1 MYIPEKFIY
10 DEHKSYSQCSWRLK
24 FEHISRETCS
34 QSQLLNIRASQS
46 LFAAIS
52 DRSIAA
58 PAISKVDLGGHGA
71 RGNNVWTPLQDLP
84 QGWRSIACLQIV
96 CIYCPCL
103 VWCSWQHVV
112 AAVHPSV
119 VSPVSG
125 ISLLRSVLCWS
136 GAPLCTDGAR
146 GRQHRGRATHA
157 GDPNREAAPH
167 LAEPTRAG
175 WWVWKFGKSSVKKI
189 RAI

>member
-1 MYIPEKFIY
+1 MLLTFEVRTHKQRDLLPIPAAKYTCISVALRC
-10 DEHKSYSQCSWRLK
+10 HLRPIHRCSSHLQGRP
-24 FEHISRETCS
+24 RRT
-34 QSQLLNIRASQS
+34 
-46 LFAAIS
+46 
-52 DRSIAA
+52 
-58 PAISKVDLGGHGA
+58 A
-71 RGNNVWTPLQDLP
+71 RGDNVWTPLQDLP